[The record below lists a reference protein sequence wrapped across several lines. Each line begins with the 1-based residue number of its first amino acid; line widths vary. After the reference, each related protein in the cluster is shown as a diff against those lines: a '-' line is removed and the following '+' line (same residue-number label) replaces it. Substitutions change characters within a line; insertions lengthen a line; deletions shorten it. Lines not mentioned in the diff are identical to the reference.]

1 MLHILTTPAKMRAL
15 KGNLLHNSLKE
26 LHNSLIIRR
35 GYFYST
41 LKVMHEG
48 FHPFLLGFL
57 TILELRASHEKG
69 MESIK
74 ANCDLALRTNPP
86 KRI

>member
-15 KGNLLHNSLKE
+15 KGNL

-69 MESIK
+69 W
-74 ANCDLALRTNPP
+74 NPLKQTVIWP
-86 KRI
+86 